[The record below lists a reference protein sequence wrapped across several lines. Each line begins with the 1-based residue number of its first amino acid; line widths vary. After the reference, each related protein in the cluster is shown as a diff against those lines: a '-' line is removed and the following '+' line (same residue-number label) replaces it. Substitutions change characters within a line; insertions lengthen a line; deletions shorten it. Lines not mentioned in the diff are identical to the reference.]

1 MKSICINYITT
12 QNIVLPSL
20 VQTNY
25 GRNITRKQ
33 LYEWLSKQ
41 DVYTSHHPILH
52 HFARRW
58 VITRGLN
65 DVWDVDLMDM
75 SNLAKYND
83 GVTFIAIFIDI
94 FSRYLNVE
102 PMKNKPT
109 KETLQ
114 AIKKTVC
121 KKSTATWNLLI
132 RCGEGISWKRG
143 KATPCRLWNLST
155 KNEKKANYAKWV
167 IQTL

>member
-1 MKSICINYITT
+1 M
-12 QNIVLPSL
+12 
-20 VQTNY
+20 
-25 GRNITRKQ
+25 
-33 LYEWLSKQ
+33 
-41 DVYTSHHPILH
+41 
-52 HFARRW
+52 
-58 VITRGLN
+58 
-65 DVWDVDLMDM
+65 WDVDLMDM

-121 KKSTATWNLLI
+121 KKSTAT
-132 RCGEGISWKRG
+132 
-143 KATPCRLWNLST
+143 
-155 KNEKKANYAKWV
+155 
-167 IQTL
+167 